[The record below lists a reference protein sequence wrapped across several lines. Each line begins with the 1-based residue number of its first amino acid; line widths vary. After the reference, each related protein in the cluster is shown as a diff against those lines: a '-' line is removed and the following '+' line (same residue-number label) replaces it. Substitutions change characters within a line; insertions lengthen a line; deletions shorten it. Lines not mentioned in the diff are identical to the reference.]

1 MFSKDTKEGLLLIL
15 VYCGILAVATV
26 ICAFV
31 GYEIDEL
38 FGSGIGVTLSIFAF
52 FGACWFS
59 WVLAVRVTE
68 PRAAEQQQSK
78 GPRRSSPHPCANLST
93 LRHDRC
99 GRATVTLVAGA
110 IVAIFPD
117 LATWL
122 TRVV

>member
-52 FGACWFS
+52 FGACWFC
-59 WVLAVRVTE
+59 WVLAVRITE
-68 PRAAEQQQSK
+68 PRAARAAALK
-78 GPRRSSPHPCANLST
+78 GRHSSSRPRPNQ
-93 LRHDRC
+93 
-99 GRATVTLVAGA
+99 
-110 IVAIFPD
+110 
-117 LATWL
+117 
-122 TRVV
+122 